1 MNIKKGAEE
10 MSQLRIP
17 GPTPLPPEVLAIMSK
32 QMINHRGAEFH
43 GMLTA
48 VTNNL
53 KTIFQTKND
62 LLILTGSG
70 TGGMEAA
77 AVNTLSPGDK
87 VLSVSIGVFG
97 DRFASILQA
106 FGAVVIKCNFDMGKA
121 ADPAVVRQALKA
133 NPDIKAVVITQNETS
148 TGVTNDMQ
156 TLAKL
161 VHEFDKLLIMDG
173 ISGLGSIDCPV
184 EEWGIDIAIAGSQ
197 KGWMAPPGM
206 VFCSVSPK
214 AWDYFAKAKMPRFYW
229 DFGKAKQY
237 LAKEENPW
245 TPAVN
250 VIYALTV
257 SLDMLVKEGL
267 PNVFSR
273 HARIAKLCRDNA
285 KAMGLKP
292 VAVDEKYASNTV
304 TSVYLPA
311 GIEYKALSKNLR
323 DEFKITITGGQG
335 ALDGKIFRIGH
346 LGWVSEK
353 DIQECWAALKVVMG
367 KMGYQP

>member
-1 MNIKKGAEE
+1 MA
-10 MSQLRIP
+10 QLRIP

-43 GMLTA
+43 SMLTQ

-53 KTIFQTKND
+53 KAIYQTKND

-77 AVNTLSPGDK
+77 AVNMLSPGDK

-106 FGAVVIKCNFDMGKA
+106 FGAVVVKCNFEMGKA
-121 ADPAVVRQALKA
+121 ADPEVVRKA
-133 NPDIKAVVITQNETS
+133 IKDNPDVKAVVITQNETS
-148 TGVTNDMQ
+148 TGVTNDMKS
-156 TLAKL
+156 LSKV

-173 ISGLGSIDCPV
+173 ISGLGSINCP
-184 EEWGIDIAIAGSQ
+184 IDDWQIDVAIGGSQ
-197 KGWMAPPGM
+197 KGWMAPPGLA
-206 VFCSVSPK
+206 FCSVNAK
-214 AWDYFAKAKMPRFYW
+214 AWDYFARAKMPRFYW

-250 VIYALTV
+250 IIYALTV
-257 SLDMLVKEGL
+257 SLDMLMKEGIQ
-267 PNVFSR
+267 NVFER
-273 HARIAKLCRDNA
+273 HAKIGKLCRDGA
-285 KAMGLKP
+285 KAMGLKL
-292 VAVDEKYASNTV
+292 VAADEKFASNTV

-346 LGWVSEK
+346 LGWVSEQ
-353 DIQECWAALKVVMG
+353 DIKECWQALGVVMG
-367 KMGYQP
+367 KMGYKK